1 MNKRNIAFLMARA
14 RGLRIAFPLTL
25 LFLLIEFF
33 DELHYGVQGAA
44 FPYIKNDLGLTYAQA
59 GILLGLPG
67 LLGSI
72 FEPLIML
79 AGDTSLRKSL
89 VILGGSSL
97 VGVVILLGMAQTFPV
112 ALFAMTISFLASGAF
127 VTLSQATLM
136 DLNPSREPQMM
147 ARWTL
152 TGSMG
157 NLAGPLL
164 VAAVFTQ
171 GLSWRVSYW
180 ILAVPAFT
188 LTLLLLTSRF
198 PPRQQRLVDR
208 VHPGE
213 AEAPSSLLIGLWQAV
228 RNTHLMRWL
237 ILLNFS
243 DLLLD
248 VFLSYS
254 ALYFSDVVG
263 LAPTQV
269 AFMMS
274 ALMAA
279 GLLANILL
287 IPILEKVDG
296 RRLVRLTA
304 WIVGVGYAAWLL
316 TPWVWSKI
324 VLALALRLSTLGWY
338 EVLQGE
344 AYAALPGR
352 SGTVM
357 AINSI
362 TGLLDSA
369 LVWMVGWVA
378 GQIGLQ
384 GAMWLL
390 LAGPLS
396 LILFIPARRQ
406 PDLKH
411 VVQ

>member
-1 MNKRNIAFLMARA
+1 MIKRSMASVTART
-14 RGLRIAFPLTL
+14 RGLRGALPLTF

-44 FPYIKNDLGLTYAQA
+44 LPSLRNDLGLTYAQA

-72 FEPLIML
+72 FEPVIML
-79 AGDTSLRKSL
+79 LGDTWLRKSL
-89 VILGGSSL
+89 MILGGSSL
-97 VGVVILLGMAQTFPV
+97 VGVVILLGTAQTFTV
-112 ALFAMTISFLASGAF
+112 ALFAMIISFLASGAF

-152 TGSMG
+152 AGAIG

-180 ILAVPAFT
+180 ILAVPGFT
-188 LTLLLLTSRF
+188 LTLLLLASRL
-198 PPRQQRLVDR
+198 PHRRK
-208 VHPGE
+208 HPADE
-213 AEAPSSLLIGLWQAV
+213 AQPGKVEISSLLIGLWQAV
-228 RNTHLMRWL
+228 RNVHLMRWL
-237 ILLNFS
+237 ILLNFA

-269 AFMMS
+269 AIVIS
-274 ALMAA
+274 GLMAA
-279 GLLANILL
+279 GLLANIVL

-304 WIVGVGYAAWLL
+304 FIVGMGYVAWLL

-324 VLALALRLSTLGWY
+324 VLALALRFLTLGWY

-362 TGLLDSA
+362 TGLLGSL
-369 LVWMVGWVA
+369 LVWAVGWVA
-378 GQIGLQ
+378 EHIGLQ

-390 LAGPLS
+390 LSGPLS
-396 LILFIPARRQ
+396 LILLIPAPRESDFK
-406 PDLKH
+406 P

>member
-1 MNKRNIAFLMARA
+1 MIKRSMASVTTRA
-14 RGLRIAFPLTL
+14 RGLRGALPLTF

-33 DELHYGVQGAA
+33 DELHYGVQSAA
-44 FPYIKNDLGLTYAQA
+44 LPSLRNDLGLTYTQA

-72 FEPLIML
+72 FEPVIML
-79 AGDTSLRKSL
+79 LGDTWLRKRL
-89 VILGGSSL
+89 MILGGSSL
-97 VGVVILLGMAQTFPV
+97 VGVVILLGTAQTFTV
-112 ALFAMTISFLASGAF
+112 ALFAMIISFLASGAF

-152 TGSMG
+152 AGAIG

-180 ILAVPAFT
+180 ILAVPGFT
-188 LTLLLLTSRF
+188 LTLLLLASRL
-198 PPRQQRLVDR
+198 PHRRK
-208 VHPGE
+208 HPADE
-213 AEAPSSLLIGLWQAV
+213 AQPGKVEISSLLIGLWQAV
-228 RNTHLMRWL
+228 RNVHLMRWL
-237 ILLNFS
+237 ILLNFA

-269 AFMMS
+269 AIVIS
-274 ALMAA
+274 GLMAA
-279 GLLANILL
+279 GLLANIVL

-304 WIVGVGYAAWLL
+304 FIVGMGYVAWLL

-324 VLALALRLSTLGWY
+324 VLALALRFLTLGWY

-362 TGLLDSA
+362 TGLLGSL
-369 LVWMVGWVA
+369 LVWAVGWVA
-378 GQIGLQ
+378 EHLGLQ

-390 LAGPLS
+390 LSGPLS
-396 LILFIPARRQ
+396 LILLIPAPRESDFK
-406 PDLKH
+406 P